1 MFIGHYAPAFLAS
14 GTRQGP
20 PLWLGAVAT
29 QAVDLAFFS
38 FALMGIEHYRLT
50 AGATA
55 TNWLDLY
62 DMPYTHS
69 LLGSACWAL
78 ALGLVTLLVWRN
90 RAMAAI
96 VAALVV
102 SHWLLDFLVHRPDL
116 TLAGR
121 PPLLGLGLWNAPWFE
136 KPLELAITFGSLAF
150 YVRRTRPS
158 SRWAL
163 PALVLL
169 IAELAAFQAIDWFG
183 ARTTRLEA
191 GQQEL
196 ALFAYAMV
204 ILATAL
210 VGATRRM
217 PSPSCHP
224 PAV

>member
-29 QAVDLAFFS
+29 QAIDLAFFS
-38 FALMGIEHYRLT
+38 FALMGIEHYRLI

-55 TNWLDLY
+55 SNWLDLY

-69 LLGSACWAL
+69 LVGAACWGL
-78 ALGLVTLLVWRN
+78 ALGLVTLAVWHN

-102 SHWLLDFLVHRPDL
+102 SHWLLDLLVHRPDL

-121 PPLLGLGLWNAPWFE
+121 PPLLGLGLWNAPWLE

-150 YVRRTRPS
+150 YIRRTQAI

-163 PALVLL
+163 PALGLL
-169 IAELAAFQAIDWFG
+169 IAELAVFQAIDWFG
-183 ARTTRLEA
+183 ARTTRVEA
-191 GQQEL
+191 GQQGL

-210 VGATRRM
+210 VGATRRIR
-217 PSPSCHP
+217 
-224 PAV
+224 A